1 VAGQLLH
8 LTEAEGR
15 RLRAGRPAVADAE
28 RVAAA
33 YAALADPTRL
43 SLALSLRGDH
53 ELCVCDLAWIS
64 ERSQTLV
71 SHHMKQ
77 LRQQGLVS
85 ARKQG
90 KMTMYR
96 LTDRGEAL
104 LDAAT
109 GQLGAQK

>member
-1 VAGQLLH
+1 MTGQLLQ

-15 RLRAGRPAVADAE
+15 HLRAGRPEAADAE

-43 SLALSLRGDH
+43 SLALSLGGDH

-96 LTDRGEAL
+96 LTERGKVL
-104 LDAAT
+104 LDAAA
-109 GQLGAQK
+109 GELGAER

>member
-8 LTEAEGR
+8 LSESEGQ
-15 RLRAGRPAVADAE
+15 RLRAGRPAAADAE

-53 ELCVCDLAWIS
+53 ELCVCDLAWIN

-96 LTDRGEAL
+96 LTERGAVL
-104 LDAAT
+104 LDAAVCE
-109 GQLGAQK
+109 LGSGR

>member
-1 VAGQLLH
+1 MTGQLLH
-8 LTEAEGR
+8 LTAAEGR
-15 RLRAGRPAVADAE
+15 RLRAGRPEAADAE
-28 RVAAA
+28 RVAAG

-43 SLALSLRGDH
+43 SLALSLRGGH

-77 LRQQGLVS
+77 LRQQGLVT

-96 LTDRGEAL
+96 LTERGEVL
-104 LDAAT
+104 LEAAV
-109 GQLGAQK
+109 GELSARP

>member
-1 VAGQLLH
+1 MAGELLH
-8 LTEAEGR
+8 LTEAEGL
-15 RLRAGRPAVADAE
+15 RLRARRPPVADAE
-28 RVAAA
+28 RAAAA

-43 SLALSLRGDH
+43 SLALSLRGDQ

-85 ARKQG
+85 SRRQG

-96 LTDRGEAL
+96 LTRRCEVLLEATV
-104 LDAAT
+104 DE
-109 GQLGAQK
+109 LGAPR

>member
-1 VAGQLLH
+1 MAGRLLH
-8 LTEAEGR
+8 LSEAQGQ
-15 RLRAGRPAVADAE
+15 RLRAGRPAAADAQ

-33 YAALADPTRL
+33 YGAIADPTRL
-43 SLALSLRGDH
+43 SLALSLRGGQ

-71 SHHMKQ
+71 SHHMQQ
-77 LRQQGLVS
+77 LRRQQLVS

-96 LTDRGEAL
+96 LTERGEAL
-104 LDAAT
+104 LDAAV
-109 GQLGAQK
+109 GELGARR

>member
-1 VAGQLLH
+1 MTGQLLH
-8 LTEAEGR
+8 LTAAEGR
-15 RLRAGRPAVADAE
+15 RLRAGRPEAADAE

-96 LTDRGEAL
+96 LTERGEVL
-104 LDAAT
+104 LDAAV
-109 GQLGAQK
+109 GELGPRR